1 MPVKLKGITLPSSLI
16 YPKLDGFKLFDVMS
30 QVPVT
35 DGLVGSYFLG
45 SKNADPSYNFANPSL
60 PLSVNLNP
68 DFSDARFSV
77 LSVLKGYFDTGI
89 TSTAQQTIISIAKMP
104 NQTAA
109 IVSNYL
115 KDSSGGVSG
124 DSILERITSNKSLNT
139 YAQSSSNAVTQ
150 AQRDNSSFNVDDFFV
165 SGGVITGAPSVGS
178 WIMSETAAPAGT
190 YINLPGR
197 VVASRTL
204 RIGASYSSTEFIADI
219 GISAVVIYNKDIG
232 SDNITTV
239 MNWLRNVVGVQA
251 GIWSSPKS

>member
-1 MPVKLKGITLPSSLI
+1 MPVKLKGIILPSSLI
-16 YPKLDGFKLFDVMS
+16 YPKLDDFKLFDVMA

-60 PLSVNLNP
+60 PLSIHLSP
-68 DFSDARFSV
+68 DFSDARFTV
-77 LSVLKGYFDTGI
+77 LSVLNGYFDTGI
-89 TSTAQQTIISIAKMP
+89 TPSTQQTIIFIAKIP
-104 NQTAA
+104 SQTAA

-115 KDSSGGVSG
+115 KDSSGNVTG
-124 DSILERITSNKSLNT
+124 DTILESITTTKSLRT
-139 YAQSSSNAVTQ
+139 YAQSSSTGVTQ
-150 AQRDNSSFNVDDFFV
+150 SSRDNSSFNFDDFFV
-165 SGGVITGAPSVGS
+165 SCGVITGTPSVGA
-178 WIMSETAAPAGT
+178 WLMSETADPAGT
-190 YINLPGR
+190 YTALPGR

-204 RIGASYSSTEFIADI
+204 RIGASYSSTEFTGDI

-251 GIWSSPKS
+251 GIWNSPKS

>member
-1 MPVKLKGITLPSSLI
+1 MPVKLKGIILPSTLT
-16 YPKLDGFKLFDVMS
+16 YPKLDDFKLFDVMA

-45 SKNADPSYNFANPSL
+45 SKNAAPTYNFANPSL
-60 PLSVNLNP
+60 PLSVHFNP
-68 DFSDARFSV
+68 DFSDPRFSV

-89 TSTAQQTIISIAKMP
+89 TPTAQQTVISIAKIP

-109 IVSNYL
+109 IVSSYL
-115 KDSSGGVSG
+115 KDSSGNVTG
-124 DSILERITSNKSLNT
+124 DTILESITATKSLRT

-150 AQRDNSSFNVDDFFV
+150 SARDNSSFNFDDFFV
-165 SGGVITGAPSVGS
+165 SGGVITGTPSVGA
-178 WIMSETAAPAGT
+178 WIMSETASPAGT
-190 YINLPGR
+190 YTTLPGR
-197 VVASRTL
+197 VVANRTL
-204 RIGASYSSTEFIADI
+204 RIGASYSSTEFTADI

-251 GIWSSPKS
+251 GIWSAPKG